1 MKERHL
7 ICDLEWKLDKTSVI
21 NKLRVSEDDLDDF
34 DAVYEET
41 MKLLRP
47 VAYYGVEKIESNDGH
62 DVVIGGQSFHSR
74 VVAVNLKDTDTV
86 YPYVITA
93 GRAAYEYALGLD
105 DELFRFWSDEMSE
118 LALRSYRLSFSRYI
132 KEALGTNNVYTLAPG
147 SVIDWHISAQRPL
160 FDLLGEVYEK
170 TGILLEKS
178 FLMRPVKSGSGIMY
192 ISEKHFESCSLCAME
207 NCPNR
212 RAKFDKEKFDRE
224 YGE

>member
-1 MKERHL
+1 MKERFL
-7 ICDLEWKLDKTSVI
+7 LDSLEWKVERENAIKRLKV
-21 NKLRVSEDDLDDF
+21 LADDF
-34 DAVYEET
+34 EDFDFVYNET
-41 MKLLRP
+41 LKRLRP
-47 VAYYGVEKIESNDGH
+47 VAYYGVERVESNDGH

-74 VVAVNLKDTDTV
+74 VVAVNLRDADTV

-105 DELFRFWSDEMSE
+105 DELYRYWSDTISEM
-118 LALRSYRLSFSRYI
+118 ALKSYALSFNRYI
-132 KEALGTNNVYTLAPG
+132 KSVLGTNNVYTVAPG

-160 FDLLGEVYEK
+160 FDLLGEVFEK

-192 ISEKHFESCSLCAME
+192 ISEKHFESCSLCAMD

-212 RAKFDKEKFDRE
+212 KARFDKEKFDRE